1 MKYILLSDFKA
12 ILQEKNIKKLEYV
25 LNKFLK
31 ELSSREIEFIGS
43 IPIIDYDPQDDIIKK
58 LVRNSGKCFIHP
70 RMPKTGDIYN
80 DIKSMVQYQLFYW
93 ASNIPSNTL
102 VLKYMIEHMNI
113 QPFIA
118 DGSIPIENI
127 EFLKE
132 YNINIHEN
140 NLIYQACE
148 NIHSIKNPTNHLR
161 KLLNLGVDIN
171 GIVGDDTAIVRL
183 IVEGGNF
190 RLVSYMLT
198 CGANIYIKNSEGRMM
213 IELIDDINERMAK
226 KILRVV
232 SDKSGC

>member
-1 MKYILLSDFKA
+1 MGYIFLSDFKA

-25 LNKFLK
+25 LNKFLR
-31 ELSSREIEFIGS
+31 ELSSRDIEFIGS
-43 IPIIDYDPQDDIIKK
+43 IPIIDYYPQDDIVKK
-58 LVRNSGKCFIHP
+58 LARNSFYFFIHP

-80 DIKSMVQYQLFYW
+80 DIKSMAHYQLFYW

-102 VLKYMIEHMNI
+102 ILKYMIEHMNI

-127 EFLKE
+127 EFLQT

-148 NIHSIKNPTNHLR
+148 NIHFIKNPTNHFR

-171 GIVGDDTAIVRL
+171 GIVGDETAIVRL
-183 IVEGGNF
+183 IIEGGNF
-190 RLVSYMLT
+190 RLVNYMLA
-198 CGANIYIKNSEGRMM
+198 CGANIYIKNSEGRPM
-213 IELIDDINERMAK
+213 IELIENINERMAK

-232 SDKSGC
+232 SDKSGS